1 MKESITDMFGTP
13 VYPGDKVIFGKL
25 RKTSNRYATPVRS
38 ELKTGTVDH
47 IGNHFGDTVA
57 VVKFERGE
65 YHLTSKYFLKYDW
78 KEEII

>member
-13 VYPGDKVIFGKL
+13 VYPGDKIIFGKL
-25 RKTSNRYATPVRS
+25 RKSSHNSSVRS
-38 ELKTGTVDH
+38 ELRTGIVDH
-47 IGNHFGDTVA
+47 IGKHFGDTVA
-57 VVKFERGE
+57 VVKAGTGE

>member
-1 MKESITDMFGTP
+1 MKDMFGNS
-13 VYPGDKVIFGKL
+13 VKPGDKIIFGKL
-25 RKTSNRYATPVRS
+25 RKSSHSSSVRS
-38 ELKTGTVDH
+38 ELRTGTVDH